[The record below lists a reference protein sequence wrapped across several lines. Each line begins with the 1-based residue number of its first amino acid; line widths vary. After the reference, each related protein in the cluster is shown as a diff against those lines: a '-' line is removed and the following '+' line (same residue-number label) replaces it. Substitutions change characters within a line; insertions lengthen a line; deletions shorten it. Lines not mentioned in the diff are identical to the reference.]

1 MPIVLQ
7 TTLVSS
13 DLFSLITA
21 VCVVISMRLWYMS
34 INIEV
39 SSNFRQSE
47 FNTIQLFTQNYLAPK
62 SGVFSQLWS

>member
-62 SGVFSQLWS
+62 SRVFSQLWS